1 MKKSVKIFTLFM
13 VTFFSVLFIGC
24 DSWLQGKNFFDSVS
38 EEVKYANAKEIS
50 VFVRYP
56 DRNMGDVSPDKKS
69 TQKVDIPFTITAVDS
84 NAFGFYRWAAFS
96 TKDFSTGRQY
106 SDLTLGDTEA
116 DFIAKYGDK
125 MLPDTEVLFD
135 DPYSAATKVKIINE
149 RNDVFIMPIC
159 VERPYVVSTIPSDR
173 ATNVVKNSTI
183 TLVFSR
189 PMNGSMIVNDDGG
202 LNSDY
207 IQIRRRTGSGESI
220 RYSDISDYIGSVN
233 VSMSGKTVSLKLSD
247 DCTWEKL
254 SVNVLVSRDLEDD
267 LGYTMDSD
275 YEFVFSAG
283 SDEDGV
289 PPTVEDVKIGYT
301 ELNETTDSESN
312 STTWKKNRVG
322 KTANIWAYV
331 TDKTKAGE
339 IDGSEANV
347 YELYYEA
354 SKGSLKQE
362 GQLGYV
368 TGEDD
373 YNPDAAS
380 QGYGTGFNIDLSEYG
395 TSGDGL
401 WSVKIWATDTAGNE
415 GDKTKKYYFVRDTQ
429 APSVGNA
436 SKISASSTKAPY
448 GWYNSKTLGQMQ
460 ISGTNEI
467 VDSPSNVLYRSEKV
481 FWRFSG
487 SNDTTGYKVTDKQW
501 TEVSSVPKS
510 MDELGVTLSG
520 SDADDDGSL
529 PLYVVFM
536 DDVGNMSAASKLDS
550 LKFDDVKPV
559 LQPMFW
565 TNAEGTK
572 ILSLANSGLLENQ
585 YLNIPFTESLSG
597 VKIITVDVKSEDGSQ
612 TVANPLADSGLE
624 LYYVPN
630 GSSSA
635 TKLSS
640 SDYEISADKKTI
652 TLTNAKKSGT
662 LRIKNLKVLESV
674 GETDVTSV
682 VTVTIKDTALNEAL
696 AGEVTIACDKNAP
709 VINKAEIVDSEGN
722 CYIKQ
727 RVLFEDATDKTY
739 WLSHKVID
747 GTGNGKGN
755 ATKVPLKLTIK
766 ETGTGVETIK
776 FTGDIVA
783 QSSTGIK
790 VGTKVLTKDTDFTV
804 SSDGSTITF
813 LDSSIP
819 AVKGTS
825 VEVYLTNLYAKKIN
839 GNDSGN
845 ALKIT
850 ISDFAK
856 GENTDRKTIDG
867 PANTQIEKIYTDP
880 WKSGINSSTLKDN
893 GKKSDGTTAELITAE
908 SGYTNSKLVDLVVE
922 LGTEQPEAGISA
934 SGINAIKVLS
944 GAKFTDKTTATLVEG
959 GTVVAKESL
968 EDGVFTFVQTFSK
981 SNKIKFSNVELTATS
996 DGPCSVGIASIDVCG
1011 WVSDTK
1017 SASITLDTQAPWW
1030 VGGENNPKSGV
1041 GPAVS
1046 HLRHENA
1053 TDVYPRTSSYGV
1065 IIDETEKNKD
1075 GLNIRYFYTK
1085 HGREGQTGSWIALAT
1100 LARDNICLQGYR
1112 TGGCTYILS
1121 GDESADNVVAKG
1133 THDSTD
1139 LRGDGYVV
1147 DDKTVCNFPQW
1158 FGEGTSSIVIA
1169 DAAGNYSL
1177 SCTVKVVED
1186 KSGPAD
1192 KLGSGNTVN
1201 DFIDFTY
1208 SDPTNADTEFWQV
1221 LTKKTGSKSYTNVFA
1236 YHNGSSVAGKRAQ
1249 IDVDLSDY
1257 PEVTATK
1264 DSVPIEYYSIRDIDP
1279 LDEIGSSS
1287 VSWGKW
1293 LKLSDY
1299 LSADKK
1305 LTVYP
1310 YLTNDLGE
1318 CYLYLKD
1325 MLGNVSKVP
1334 IRTREHAVENATESW
1349 ERDGDVDN
1357 PWQGWNA
1364 TGDISKPSSKPGTLV
1379 GRGNFNYYNDSA
1391 YTLFSAAD
1399 TAHCILGSDA
1409 STKKGDYYEIN
1420 PSYKE
1425 KNQFSRRFK
1434 IVLSK
1439 TELSSMTKEEVDTGK
1454 YSDDSENCQNG
1465 YVTKWVYGAARNNY
1479 NESSLEYVRVD
1490 YPENHTADYT
1500 YMYIAVED
1508 GVGNFDVAPM
1518 SANGV
1523 NRWIYDGKGPKV
1535 YLLGDSEIFT
1545 QGEGADI
1552 SKTDTLGQT
1561 VITDSNVQKF
1571 MSDHKGK
1578 HVYVEDYGVKFSSCT
1593 DGSGTSASFTA
1604 KNTKQSDSKRAFFNI
1619 GVQDDNGIDGWA
1631 YSLSNT
1637 LPSSWNTG
1645 SIAVDFPIDLFK
1657 SGDYVNERPENVYL
1671 FVKDYVGNVTRA
1683 KIGATKWCP
1692 DNNYPGAGNS
1702 SKSKKEFGEY
1712 VVNYTP
1718 NEEKYYNTST
1728 LNIIVPSS
1736 GKVTLKKSVLVDEL
1750 KIYND
1755 SVLRKGDS
1763 YSASTYPSEIVGFST
1778 SKGLYSSATENL
1790 ELEFTGD
1797 PGEDGFIRKDIYVYD
1812 KTGNFFTVTL
1822 LGKRD
1827 ETNPSVG
1834 SFSIKLN
1841 NGNSVMNSTVYYN
1854 SGTVKPNTYSDS
1866 DSGIY
1871 GYYIDSNSNG
1881 SVDKVAYTEASVA
1894 DAFSINLDEANKSEL
1909 YLHVIDWMRN
1919 VKNIRLSYSPVP
1931 FTPSYYY
1938 WCYDNEPPSPPESL
1952 VLVDQTQGTYDSTSK
1967 TITYDKTLSTIDV
1980 TPSSSSTDVKGYN
1993 TDGSINISSPL
2004 SINCSGNSGSVNIYA
2019 IDYAGN
2025 VSTPTV
2031 VKYVAADAHSYEKDL
2046 PATGYVKKGS
2056 VNYYKSY
2063 SVGLRYTGFMALKK
2077 WGIGTSN
2084 STSSPNLIVS
2094 STTDGTLDLPI
2105 TLDSATSLYIYVES
2119 ERKKEVV
2126 PLDVGGVNNWCYDGT
2141 APSKPSVSITNA
2153 DGKYTS
2159 SGNNYVYS
2167 SAASPS
2173 FDFSSMDSGVG
2184 LGGYYYTIDG
2194 GAEKSGSSA
2203 AISGSGTLK
2212 VYAKDKLG
2220 NKSSE
2225 TTVTYS
2231 AVNVPGL
2238 TCTSSNTITE
2248 LGGTYHF
2255 NDESVPSYS
2264 ITINA
2269 NGNGIDVTYDYGYT
2283 IGSSDP
2289 VTLGSDESA
2298 GVKNFSLSTIK
2309 ESLSTAQEIK
2319 FWVKENMFGEKPSD
2333 KSIGSWCYDNDA
2345 PTNIA
2350 LVKVSSSKFN
2360 VKKSGSTVYY
2370 PSGAS
2375 VTVKISAE
2383 DDNLWCIGES
2393 FGATSNVSG
2402 GSATLSLTSPSGNK
2416 TFYAFDKAKNKS
2428 SGVTLT
2434 FVPVA
2439 APTITSTPIDSSTP
2453 ASSYV
2458 KTFGGVSYFK
2468 EGLKFKVEGN
2478 TPGSSNG
2485 IGYTYSGTSIA
2496 DSTSPILTM
2505 PNFTTATPVTVTV
2518 TDELGQS
2525 ASLSVANG
2533 AKWKKYVAPTGGTF
2547 AGTED
2552 INTDYNDDSYES
2564 TTYTCTLNLG
2574 NVPLSSA
2581 TLDTNGL
2588 TVVSGSTSQ
2597 TNLTTSSVSFTVIL
2611 ADENGDFKKN
2621 GKITVTTQFGDTAV
2635 YTYGSSVTGAVA
2647 NTFAGFH
2654 GGKIDTS
2661 IADLGLGTKPVAK
2674 IDAVQYFTTLQAGK
2688 MFVPEESMPK
2698 NFGEKVRGLENSVT
2712 PKTEKSVT
2720 STVDDGSIDSG
2731 WEKISVIE
2739 EPDLDD
2745 HLWRPSQDAGEV
2757 VAKVMDSTAVSQSV
2771 QIFEA
2776 TDAGHVPEQVTKN
2789 EKKSSSVVWIVLLGA
2804 FFLGVAGFFRQKS
2817 TRNAKNSE
2825 KKR

>member
-220 RYSDISDYIGSVN
+220 RYYDISDYIGSVN

-289 PPTVEDVKIGYT
+289 PPTVEEVKIGYT
-301 ELNETTDSESN
+301 TLNETTDSESN

-331 TDKTKAGE
+331 TDTTKAGE

-354 SKGSLKQE
+354 SKGSFNKK

-380 QGYGTGFNIDLSEYG
+380 QAYGTGFNIDLSEYG

-401 WSVKIWATDTAGNE
+401 WNVKIWATDTAGNK
-415 GDKTKKYYFVRDTQ
+415 GDDTKKYYFVRDTQ

-436 SKISASSTKAPY
+436 SKISASSTNAPY

-467 VDSPSNVLYRSEKV
+467 VDSPSDVLYRSEKV

-487 SNDTTGYKVTDKQW
+487 SNDTTGYNVTDKQW

-520 SDADDDGSL
+520 SDADEDGSL

-597 VKIITVDVKSEDGSQ
+597 VKIITVDVKSEDGSK

-674 GETDVTSV
+674 GETDITSV

-696 AGEVTIACDKNAP
+696 EGEVTIACDKNAP

-893 GKKSDGTTAELITAE
+893 GKKPDGTTPELITAE

-944 GAKFTDKTTATLVEG
+944 GAKFTDKTTATLVES
-959 GTVVAKESL
+959 GTDVAKESL
-968 EDGVFTFVQTFSK
+968 EDGVFTFKQTFSK

-1030 VGGENNPKSGV
+1030 VGGENTPEFGV

-1046 HLRHENA
+1046 HLRHEDA

-1065 IIDETEKNKD
+1065 IIDENEKNKD

-1112 TGGCTYILS
+1112 TGGCTYILP
-1121 GDESADNVVAKG
+1121 GNETADNVVANG

-1158 FGEGTSSIVIA
+1158 FGKGTSSIVIA

-1177 SCTVKVVED
+1177 SCTVEVVED

-1192 KLGSGNTVN
+1192 KLGAGNTVN

-1236 YHNGSSVAGKRAQ
+1236 YHNGASEAGKRAQ

-1299 LSADKK
+1299 ISADKK

-1310 YLTNDLGE
+1310 YLTSDLPQ

-1325 MLGNVSKVP
+1325 VLGNVSKVP

-1349 ERDGDVDN
+1349 ERDGDVDK

-1391 YTLFSAAD
+1391 YTLFSTAE
-1399 TAHCILGSDA
+1399 AHCILGSDA

-1490 YPENHTADYT
+1490 YPENHPADYT

-1523 NRWIYDGKGPKV
+1523 NRWIYDGLGPKV
-1535 YLLGDSEIFT
+1535 YLVGDTEIYA

-1604 KNTKQSDSKRAFFNI
+1604 KNTKQSDSRRAFFNI
-1619 GVQDDNGIDGWA
+1619 GVEDDNGIDGWA
-1631 YSLSNT
+1631 YSLSDT

-1671 FVKDYVGNVTRA
+1671 FVKDYVGNVTCA

-1692 DNNYPGAGNS
+1692 DNNYPGAGNL

-1718 NEEKYYNTST
+1718 DGEKSYNTST

-1750 KIYND
+1750 EIYND

-1763 YSASTYPSEIVGFST
+1763 SSASSYPSEIIGFST

-1822 LGKRD
+1822 LGKKD
-1827 ETNPSVG
+1827 ESGPSV
-1834 SFSIKLN
+1834 SVISSSYTLN
-1841 NGNSVMNSTVYYN
+1841 TGYINDDVIYYKD
-1854 SGTVKPNTYSDS
+1854 GKVKPSTYEDS
-1866 DSGIY
+1866 DSGVY
-1871 GYYIDSNSNG
+1871 GYYIDTNSSASDNK
-1881 SVDKVAYTEASVA
+1881 DAYTQASVA
-1894 DAFSINLDEANKSEL
+1894 DNFSLNIPNVENSSL
-1909 YLHVIDWMRN
+1909 YLHVVDWLGNKKN
-1919 VKNIRLSYSPVP
+1919 VRLYKYIPVIS
-1931 FTPSYYY
+1931 SYYY
-1938 WCYDNEPPSPPESL
+1938 WTYDTEAPSAPNDL
-1952 VLVDQTQGTYDSTSK
+1952 TLVDSTKGNYDSAKKILTYDSSES
-1967 TITYDKTLSTIDV
+1967 YVEV
-1980 TPSSSSTDVKGYN
+1980 TPSSSSSDVKGYN
-1993 TDGSINISSPL
+1993 TDGSTTASST
-2004 SINCSGNSGSVNIYA
+2004 IRVSGNSVNIYA
-2019 IDYAGN
+2019 VDYAGN
-2025 VSTPTV
+2025 VSEPITISCN
-2031 VKYVAADAHSYEKDL
+2031 ASAAHSYTTNL
-2046 PATGYVKKGS
+2046 PTTGYVKSDG

-2063 SVGLRYTGFMALKK
+2063 SVVLDYTGFMALKK
-2077 WGIGTSN
+2077 WGIGKN
-2084 STSSPNLIVS
+2084 NDPDDPGLIVS
-2094 STTDGTLDLPI
+2094 STSPGTLNLPT
-2105 TLDSATSLYIYVES
+2105 TLTSKSPLYIYVES
-2119 ERKKEVV
+2119 ESRKTVEPLEV
-2126 PLDVGGVNNWCYDGT
+2126 DGIKNWCYDGT
-2141 APSKPSVSITNA
+2141 PPTVPSVTMTNA
-2153 DGKYTS
+2153 DGKYTETN
-2159 SGNNYVYS
+2159 GKYLYS
-2167 SAASPS
+2167 SAVTPS
-2173 FDFSSMDSGVG
+2173 FNFSSTDSGVG
-2184 LGGYYYTIDG
+2184 LDKYYYTIDG
-2194 GAEKSGSSA
+2194 GAEQSGSSVA
-2203 AISGSGTLK
+2203 LSGSGTVE

-2220 NKSSE
+2220 NKSSSKK
-2225 TTVTYS
+2225 VSYS
-2231 AVNVPGL
+2231 VVNVPGL
-2238 TCTSSNTITE
+2238 TCTTSSTITPLDGVNYFNSSNA
-2248 LGGTYHF
+2248 
-2255 NDESVPSYS
+2255 PSYS
-2264 ITINA
+2264 IAIDA
-2269 NGNGIDVTYDYGYT
+2269 NGNGNSVKYDYGYKIGDSRFT
-2283 IGSSDP
+2283 IGTS
-2289 VTLGSDESA
+2289 VAA
-2298 GVKNFSLSTIK
+2298 GTKSFSLADIK
-2309 ESLSTAQEIK
+2309 DSLSTAQEIK
-2319 FWVKENMFGEKPSD
+2319 FWVKEATFNEGPAD
-2333 KSIGSWCYDNDA
+2333 VSIGSWCYDDTA
-2345 PTNIA
+2345 P
-2350 LVKVSSSKFN
+2350 SSISVESVASASLS
-2360 VKKSGSTVYY
+2360 VKKSDTTVYY
-2370 PSGAS
+2370 PSS
-2375 VTVKISAE
+2375 SNVTVKISAE
-2383 DDNLWCIGES
+2383 DDNLWYIGES
-2393 FGATSNVSG
+2393 FGATSNVSDR
-2402 GSATLSLTSPSGNK
+2402 SATLSLTSPSGNK
-2416 TFYAFDKAKNKS
+2416 TFYAFDKAKNES

-2453 ASSYV
+2453 LESHV
-2458 KTFGGVSYFK
+2458 KTFGDVSYFR
-2468 EGLKFKVEGN
+2468 EGLKFKVEGT
-2478 TPGSSNG
+2478 TPGASDG

-2496 DSTSPILTM
+2496 DSASPILTM
-2505 PNFTTATPVTVTV
+2505 PNFATATQVTVQV

-2525 ASLSVANG
+2525 ATLSVANG
-2533 AKWKKYVAPTGGTF
+2533 AKWKKYVDPTGGTF
-2547 AGTED
+2547 AGTETVYSND
-2552 INTDYNDDSYES
+2552 PVTDEPLVYS
-2564 TTYTCTLNLG
+2564 YTCKLNVG
-2574 NVPLSSA
+2574 SVPVTKAELYNGSSLLETKNSETNLTFSGIVNASDLSDFKTNSKIVVTTMFEDTATYKWDSSA
-2581 TLDTNGL
+2581 T
-2588 TVVSGSTSQ
+2588 SP
-2597 TNLTTSSVSFTVIL
+2597 
-2611 ADENGDFKKN
+2611 
-2621 GKITVTTQFGDTAV
+2621 
-2635 YTYGSSVTGAVA
+2635 VA

-2661 IADLGLGTKPVAK
+2661 IADLRLGTKPVQK

-2720 STVDDGSIDSG
+2720 STVDDGSINSG

-2771 QIFEA
+2771 QVFEA
-2776 TDAGHVPEQVTKN
+2776 TDAGYDLEQVTKN